1 MSIFWFIIIGVVVG
15 FWAEKMMKGGGFGL
29 MSNLLLSV
37 IGSVMGAWLFS
48 LMGIDGIGGV
58 AGSIVMAFVGAV
70 LLLWIISKINN
81 E

>member
-15 FWAEKMMKGGGFGL
+15 FWVEKMMKGGGFGL

-48 LMGIDGIGGV
+48 LIGIEGIGGV

>member
-1 MSIFWFIIIGVVVG
+1 
-15 FWAEKMMKGGGFGL
+15 

-48 LMGIDGIGGV
+48 LIGIEGIGGV